1 MHAIIEKNG
10 GIQPHFDVDPTKS
23 STTAVVTTAPTT
35 ESTTKDEKD
44 HSRDKF
50 IQKSKYAAAM
60 MEMMDTDDFD
70 KYEEKEPTQYQST
83 IKDTTGIIDQENLT
97 VSDNLICCYSDPLD
111 PKNRIGR
118 PFIMTDYIKTH
129 WNKYMNHQALDNSK
143 KKEVTP
149 QLVTAASSNHF
160 VEFREHAKAMRKH
173 FPGEKMVVYDLGLSD
188 VEIKWI
194 KEGPDHDLFIYKKF
208 DFSQLES

>member
-129 WNKYMNHQALDNSK
+129 WNQGGEQCVFLAYTALALTLTLVYTDTTLKNGQCAK
-143 KKEVTP
+143 K
-149 QLVTAASSNHF
+149 
-160 VEFREHAKAMRKH
+160 
-173 FPGEKMVVYDLGLSD
+173 
-188 VEIKWI
+188 
-194 KEGPDHDLFIYKKF
+194 
-208 DFSQLES
+208 

>member
-1 MHAIIEKNG
+1 
-10 GIQPHFDVDPTKS
+10 
-23 STTAVVTTAPTT
+23 
-35 ESTTKDEKD
+35 
-44 HSRDKF
+44 
-50 IQKSKYAAAM
+50 
-60 MEMMDTDDFD
+60 
-70 KYEEKEPTQYQST
+70 
-83 IKDTTGIIDQENLT
+83 
-97 VSDNLICCYSDPLD
+97 
-111 PKNRIGR
+111 
-118 PFIMTDYIKTH
+118 MTDYIKTH
-129 WNKYMNHQALDNSK
+129 WNKYMNHQALDNLK

-208 DFSQLES
+208 DFSQYPWHVQILSNFAWKIMIWMEMFQNYDAIQYFDSSIWFIDSSKNAINAKIYNEDSCWVYFIKEAGHDISSHTHPGMFNFFPSDYWKMIDMLN